1 MHLNSVL
8 LPPKVLWIS
17 TLLVISPFFSRA
29 QTVQELGDLAD
40 FKNPGP
46 TWQMTG
52 KVKASLENPGELIL
66 SAGNDILVNYPTRKK
81 HGQDLYTVNEYGDME
96 LELDYLMARGS
107 NSGIYLQGRYELQL
121 LDSWGVPTP
130 SYGDNGGIY
139 ERWDS
144 SKPKGSEGYEGRA
157 PRQNVSRAPGV
168 WQHLKVSFRAPRF
181 DASGNKT
188 ENAVIEQVVLNG
200 ALIHENVV
208 LSGPTRGAMSE
219 TEAAKGPLR
228 FQGDHGAVAF
238 RNIRVTVYD
247 AGKEQANEE
256 ERSLPDPIF
265 VDAPVNTNLRSFMDI
280 PGGKRV
286 VHSISAGSREQVH
299 YTYDLDHGSLFQVWR
314 GGFLDATPMWH
325 SRGDGSSRPR
335 GAKVFLG
342 EPVLAL
348 SPLASAQANW
358 PADTTGSSFV
368 PDGYTLDE
376 QNRPVFN
383 YQINGAHVTDASRAL
398 DKGEGLL
405 REITVTGGSG
415 ELYHLAARS
424 EKIEQVSRE
433 LYLIGD
439 NAWYIRINDGAKPVL
454 REKEGQKELIIPV
467 NQKISY
473 SILF

>member
-17 TLLVISPFFSRA
+17 TLIMIAPPLVKA
-29 QTVQELGDLAD
+29 QTVQEPGDLSA
-40 FKNPGP
+40 FKSPGP
-46 TWQMTG
+46 SWQMAG
-52 KVKASLENPGELIL
+52 EVQASLETAGELIL
-66 SAGNDILVNYPTRKK
+66 SPGNEILVNQPTKKRK
-81 HGQDLYTVNEYGDME
+81 GQDIYTVNEYGDME

-121 LDSWGVPTP
+121 LDSWGTSTP

-139 ERWDS
+139 ERWDT
-144 SKPKGSEGYEGRA
+144 SKPQGAEGYEGRA

-181 DASGNKT
+181 DAAGNKT
-188 ENAVIEQVVLNG
+188 ENAIIERVVLNG
-200 ALIHENVV
+200 ALIHENVI
-208 LSGPTRGAMSE
+208 LSGPTRGAVSE

-238 RNIRVTVYD
+238 RNIRITSYD
-247 AGKEQANEE
+247 AGREQSNEE
-256 ERSLPDPIF
+256 ERSLPDPIY
-265 VDAPVNTNLRSFMDI
+265 VNAPVNTTLRSFMDI

-286 VHSISAGSREQVH
+286 VHSISVGNSEKVH

-314 GGFLDATPMWH
+314 GGFLNTTPMWH

-335 GAKVFLG
+335 GALVFLG
-342 EPVLAL
+342 QPVLAVSQL
-348 SPLASAQANW
+348 SSADAYW
-358 PADTTGSSFV
+358 PADTSGSGFI
-368 PDGYTLDE
+368 PNGYTLDE
-376 QNRPVFN
+376 ENRPIFSYHVH
-383 YQINGAHVTDASRAL
+383 GAEVKDATRAL

-405 REITVTGGSG
+405 REITVTGNGG
-415 ELYHLAARS
+415 NLYHLAARS
-424 EKIEQVSRE
+424 GEIKQINRDT
-433 LYLIGD
+433 YLIGD
-439 NAWYIRINDGAKPVL
+439 NAWYLRINDGAKPIL
-454 REKEGQKELIIPV
+454 RENEGQQELIIPL